1 MKAVTAGDVVAGK
14 RLAPIARVHVQ
25 AGPFRLHLRDLDVLR
40 LEHHVRAGAMS
51 RRQQIADDLTL
62 GVDGDRTTASQ
73 LGKIDPM
80 TGATKR
86 DVQAFVTHPFE
97 RQATAEAGIVK
108 QIDRRLLEHARSHAL
123 DDVLL
128 APALDRHR
136 VDASLLEE
144 VAQQQ
149 SGGPR
154 ADDADGDTRGSHES
168 RHCDMGVGAIILSCR
183 S

>member
-1 MKAVTAGDVVAGK
+1 
-14 RLAPIARVHVQ
+14 
-25 AGPFRLHLRDLDVLR
+25 
-40 LEHHVRAGAMS
+40 
-51 RRQQIADDLTL
+51 
-62 GVDGDRTTASQ
+62 
-73 LGKIDPM
+73 M
-80 TGATKR
+80 TGAAKG
-86 DVQAFVTHPFE
+86 DVQTFVTHPLSL
-97 RQATAEAGIVK
+97 QAIAEAAVVK
-108 QIDRRLLEHARSHAL
+108 QIDSGLLEHARPHAL

-149 SGGPR
+149 PGGPG